1 MGLNDKLKSH
11 LAPDLA
17 AAQAEKLQQA
27 QQARTPAM
35 VQHEYDRARRALLA
49 DFASTPATACQPCIA
64 NAKAA
69 RRKARL
75 ELVNRALVACPGHGA
90 SARRLRADMDEVEN
104 MRCAQHVYLANDPN
118 APPELRQQMPP
129 GFLKPTPDELSA
141 MSLTEK
147 MLNPPGS
154 NFRAAVCKKDPT
166 VWGDNPKPPF
176 VVAFRGS
183 TPKLEDWQNNFAQD
197 ANQESSYYERAV
209 RIGNRLARHG
219 VDVHFVGHSMGG
231 GLASAAQGGSGLTA
245 STYNASGLHPET
257 VARYSQDA
265 SHMAAEA
272 AKIKALRVE
281 GEVLTQTQESG
292 ALSLLANQAVGIK
305 HPLQAATTATD
316 LARLK
321 SQGKVAGNTDL
332 STHLHGM
339 DEVIAA
345 MEQRKSADEAALKSC
360 LAGGKP

>member
-1 MGLNDKLKSH
+1 MGLNDTLKSY

-17 AAQAEKLQQA
+17 ASQAKKLQQA
-27 QQARTPAM
+27 QQAKTPAM
-35 VQHEYDRARRALLA
+35 IQHEYDRARRALLA
-49 DFASTPATACQPCIA
+49 DFASTPATACQSCIA

-69 RRKARL
+69 RRKERM
-75 ELVNRALVACPGHGA
+75 ELVNRAIVTCPGHSA

-141 MSLTEK
+141 MGLNEK
-147 MLNPPGS
+147 MLNPPDS
-154 NFRAAVCKKDPT
+154 NFRAAVYKKDPA
-166 VWGDNPKPPF
+166 VWGDNPQPPF
-176 VVAFRGS
+176 VAAFRGS
-183 TPKLEDWQNNFAQD
+183 TPELEDWQNNFAQD
-197 ANQESSYYERAV
+197 ANQESSYYQRAV

-219 VDVHFVGHSMGG
+219 VKIHFVGHSMGG

-245 STYNASGLHPET
+245 STYNAAGLHPKT
-257 VARYSQDA
+257 VASYSQDA

-272 AKIKALRVE
+272 AKINALRVE

-292 ALSLLANQAVGIK
+292 GLSLLANEAVGIK
-305 HPLQAATTATD
+305 RQLQPATTAAG
-316 LARLK
+316 LEQLK
-321 SQGKVAGNTDL
+321 SQGKVAKDTKLDA
-332 STHLHGM
+332 HLHGM

-345 MEQRKSADEAALKSC
+345 MEQQKSADEAALKSC
-360 LAGGKP
+360 LAAGKP

>member
-1 MGLNDKLKSH
+1 MGLNDKLKSY

-17 AAQAEKLQQA
+17 ASQAEKLQKA
-27 QQARTPAM
+27 QQAKTPAM
-35 VQHEYDRARRALLA
+35 IQHEYDRARRALLA
-49 DFASTPATACQPCIA
+49 NFASTPATACQRCIA

-69 RRKARL
+69 RRQERM
-75 ELVNRALVACPGHGA
+75 ELVNRAIVTCPEHGA

-104 MRCAQHVYLANDPN
+104 MRCAHHVYLANDPN

-129 GFLKPTPDELSA
+129 GFLKTTPDELSA
-141 MSLTEK
+141 MGLNEK
-147 MLNPPGS
+147 MLNPPRS
-154 NFRAAVCKKDPT
+154 NFRAAVCKKDPA
-166 VWGDNPKPPF
+166 VWGNNPKPPF

-183 TPKLEDWQNNFAQD
+183 TPELEDWQNNFAQD

-219 VDVHFVGHSMGG
+219 VNAHFVGHSMGG

-245 STYNASGLHPET
+245 STYNAAGLHPET

-265 SHMAAEA
+265 AHQAAEA
-272 AKIKALRVE
+272 AKINALRVE
-281 GEVLTQTQESG
+281 GEVLTQTQENG
-292 ALSLLANQAVGIK
+292 GLSLFANDAVGIK
-305 HPLQAATTATD
+305 RKLQAATTAD
-316 LARLK
+316 NLSRLK
-321 SQGKVAGNTDL
+321 SQGKVAKDTDL
-332 STHLHGM
+332 ATHRHGM

-345 MEQRKSADEAALKSC
+345 MEQQKSADEAALKSC

>member
-1 MGLNDKLKSH
+1 MGLNDQLKSY
-11 LAPDLA
+11 LASDLA
-17 AAQAEKLQQA
+17 ASQAERLRQA

-49 DFASTPATACQPCIA
+49 GFASTPATACQPCLA

-69 RRKARL
+69 RRKERM

-90 SARRLRADMDEVEN
+90 SARRLRADMDEVEH

-118 APPELRQQMPP
+118 APAELRQQMPP
-129 GFLKPTPDELSA
+129 GFLKPTPDELA
-141 MSLTEK
+141 TMGLDEK
-147 MLNPPGS
+147 MLNPPDS
-154 NFRAAVCKKDPT
+154 NFRAAVYKKDPA
-166 VWGDNPKPPF
+166 VWGKNPDPPF
-176 VVAFRGS
+176 IVAFRGS
-183 TPKLEDWQNNFAQD
+183 TSKREDWQNNFAQD
-197 ANQESSYYERAV
+197 ANQESSYYKNAV
-209 RIGNRLARHG
+209 EIGNRLASSRAN
-219 VDVHFVGHSMGG
+219 VHLVGHSLGG

-245 STYNASGLHPET
+245 STYNAAGLHPRT

-265 SHMAAEA
+265 AHQAAEA

-292 ALSLLANQAVGIK
+292 ALGLLANDAVGIK
-305 HPLQAATTATD
+305 RKLPAATTASE
-316 LARLK
+316 LSRLK
-321 SQGKVAGNTDL
+321 SQGKVARDTDL
-332 STHLHGM
+332 ATQRHGM

-345 MEQRKSADEAALKSC
+345 LEQQKSADEAALKSC

>member
-1 MGLNDKLKSH
+1 MGLNDTIKSY

-27 QQARTPAM
+27 QQAKTPAM
-35 VQHEYDRARRALLA
+35 IQHEYDRARRALLA
-49 DFASTPATACQPCIA
+49 DFASTPATACQSCIA

-69 RRKARL
+69 RRKERM
-75 ELVNRALVACPGHGA
+75 ELVNRAIVTCPGHGA

-141 MSLTEK
+141 MGLNEK

-154 NFRAAVCKKDPT
+154 NFRAAVYKKDPA

-183 TPKLEDWQNNFAQD
+183 TPELEDWQNNFAQD
-197 ANQESSYYERAV
+197 ANQESSYYQRAV

-219 VDVHFVGHSMGG
+219 VKIHFVGHSMGG

-245 STYNASGLHPET
+245 STYNAAGLHPRT

-265 SHMAAEA
+265 AHRAAEA
-272 AKIKALRVE
+272 AKINALRVE

-292 ALSLLANQAVGIK
+292 GLSLLANEAVGIK
-305 HPLQAATTATD
+305 RKLQPATTATE
-316 LARLK
+316 LAQLK
-321 SQGKVAGNTDL
+321 SQGKVAKDTKL
-332 STHLHGM
+332 ATHLHGM
-339 DEVIAA
+339 DEVITA
-345 MEQRKSADEAALKSC
+345 MEQQKSADEAALKSC

>member
-1 MGLNDKLKSH
+1 MGLNDTIKSY

-27 QQARTPAM
+27 QQAKTPAM
-35 VQHEYDRARRALLA
+35 IQHEYDRARRALLA
-49 DFASTPATACQPCIA
+49 DFASTPATACQSCIA

-69 RRKARL
+69 RRKERM
-75 ELVNRALVACPGHGA
+75 ELVNRAIVTCPGHGA

-141 MSLTEK
+141 MGLNEK

-154 NFRAAVCKKDPT
+154 NFRAAVYKKDPA

-183 TPKLEDWQNNFAQD
+183 TPELEDWQNNFAQD
-197 ANQESSYYERAV
+197 ANQESSYYQRAV

-219 VDVHFVGHSMGG
+219 VKIHFVGHSMGG

-245 STYNASGLHPET
+245 STYNAAGLHPRT

-265 SHMAAEA
+265 AHRAAEA
-272 AKIKALRVE
+272 AKINALRVE

-292 ALSLLANQAVGIK
+292 GLSLLANEAVGIK
-305 HPLQAATTATD
+305 RKLQPATTATE
-316 LARLK
+316 LAQLK
-321 SQGKVAGNTDL
+321 SQGKVAKDTKL
-332 STHLHGM
+332 ATHLHGM
-339 DEVIAA
+339 DEVITA
-345 MEQRKSADEAALKSC
+345 MEQQKSADEAALKSC
-360 LAGGKP
+360 LAAGKP

>member
-1 MGLNDKLKSH
+1 MGLNDTIKSY

-27 QQARTPAM
+27 QQAKTPAM
-35 VQHEYDRARRALLA
+35 IQHEYDRARRALLA
-49 DFASTPATACQPCIA
+49 DFASTPATACQSCIA

-69 RRKARL
+69 RRKERM
-75 ELVNRALVACPGHGA
+75 ELVNRAIVTCPGHGA

-141 MSLTEK
+141 MGLNEK

-154 NFRAAVCKKDPT
+154 NFRAAVYKKDPA

-183 TPKLEDWQNNFAQD
+183 TPELEDWQNNFAQD
-197 ANQESSYYERAV
+197 ANQESSYYQRAV

-219 VDVHFVGHSMGG
+219 VKIHFVGHSMGG

-245 STYNASGLHPET
+245 STYNAAGLHPRT

-265 SHMAAEA
+265 AHRAAEA
-272 AKIKALRVE
+272 AKINALRVE

-292 ALSLLANQAVGIK
+292 GLSLLANEAVGIK
-305 HPLQAATTATD
+305 RKLQPATTATE
-316 LARLK
+316 LAQLK
-321 SQGKVAGNTDL
+321 SQGKVAKDTKL
-332 STHLHGM
+332 ATHLHGM
-339 DEVIAA
+339 DEVITA
-345 MEQRKSADEAALKSC
+345 MEQQKSADEAALKSF